1 MASRISPVDVLI
13 SPRDA
18 RFGRGDRTARWWCGG
33 DPYATALFNAL
44 SATFPKG
51 EAYFIDSLRRFL
63 DDAPPKLAEDIRGF
77 SVQEAIHG
85 REHVHFNRRA
95 ARAGY
100 DMSPLFDR
108 VDHRLAVSATRP
120 PVVNVAITMSLEHFT
135 AIFSYELLA
144 NPRHL
149 RGADPESHRMWR
161 WHAIEE
167 VEHKGVAYDTWLHA
181 TRDWSRLRRW
191 LLKARVMLLVTR
203 NFIVDRT
210 HGVMALLRQ
219 DGITGPRAWFGFF
232 WFCLVRPGIWRK
244 VFAAWASFFM
254 PGFHPWNRDDRAM
267 IARAEAELR
276 KAA

>member
-1 MASRISPVDVLI
+1 MASRTSPLAVTI
-13 SPRDA
+13 TPRRA
-18 RFGRGDRTARWWCGG
+18 RFGRGDRTARWWLGG
-33 DPYATALFNAL
+33 NPYGTALFNAL

-51 EAYFIDSLRRFL
+51 EAFFIDTLRRFL
-63 DDAPPKLAEDIRGF
+63 ADAPPKLAEDIRGF
-77 SVQEAIHG
+77 SIQEAIHG

-95 ARAGY
+95 ADAGY
-100 DMSPLFDR
+100 DMSALFAR
-108 VDHRLAVSATRP
+108 VEHRLAIAATRP
-120 PVVNVAITMSLEHFT
+120 PVVNVAVTMSLEHFT

-144 NPRHL
+144 DPQHL
-149 RGADPESHRMWR
+149 ADADPESRRMWR

-181 TRDWSRLRRW
+181 TRGWPRWRRW

-210 HGVMALLRQ
+210 AAVMALLRQ

-232 WFCLVRPGIWRK
+232 WYCLVRPGIMRK

-254 PGFHPWNRDDRAM
+254 PGFHPWNRDDRPM
-267 IARAEAELR
+267 IARADAELR
-276 KAA
+276 AGG